1 MAAVVLILVY
11 FSFVV
16 GMACLIWKFSRIP
29 FPPEAAV
36 LPTSEM
42 EFPEEVRTDLRAVS
56 EELAVLG
63 FESADALRL
72 DYGSLSTAFAVAF
85 KGQGTTFAVYHF
97 HTANRSS
104 YVEFR
109 TCSSRY
115 EDLIS
120 IARYPTA
127 IESAGPA
134 AGLLL
139 MVPPMPNYSL
149 FAFHEAARARILGD
163 QALPIPAELATHLFA
178 FHNSRFQ
185 RVFNDKTMVL
195 RNGTARFRWP
205 HLLRFAALTLPPLR
219 FIESARNRARVHR
232 ILAEVPTGKFNAIRS
247 ALALAERKQR

>member
-1 MAAVVLILVY
+1 MAAIVLILVY

-16 GMACLIWKFSRIP
+16 GMACLMWKFARVP
-29 FPPEAAV
+29 FPPKATV
-36 LPTSEM
+36 LSTNEM
-42 EFPEEVRTDLRAVS
+42 EFPDEARTDLRAVS
-56 EELAVLG
+56 QELAVLG
-63 FESADALRL
+63 FQSAEAIRL
-72 DYGSLSTAFAVAF
+72 DYGSLSTAFSVAF

-97 HTANRSS
+97 HTGSRSS

-115 EDLIS
+115 EDLVS

-149 FAFHEAARARILGD
+149 LAFHEAARARILGD
-163 QALPIPAELATHLFA
+163 EVLPIPAELATHLFA
-178 FHNSRFQ
+178 FHDFRFE
-185 RVFNDKTMVL
+185 RAFSNKTMVL

-205 HLLRFAALTLPPLR
+205 HLLRFAALTLPPFR
-219 FIESARNRARVHR
+219 FIESARNRARARR
-232 ILAEVPTGKFNAIRS
+232 ILAEVPAGRFNAIRS
-247 ALALAERKQR
+247 ALALAERKER